1 MKNKLLKKI
10 SGLFGYKLVDK
21 NYIKN
26 NRIIENNT
34 YLTINKVLNFL
45 FSDNKINC
53 LIQIGANDGLRFD
66 ILNQYIKKYKIKSI
80 LVEPI
85 KKTFDDLVE
94 NYNNYNNVIFENV
107 AISVNNQISHLY
119 KINHSKEKKYRS
131 EHFKGIMSFD
141 RNHLIKHGVKKND
154 IIKEDVQST
163 SINNLIKK
171 HNLDMVDLLFI
182 DAEGYDVDIIE
193 DFFKTSLL
201 RPIIIFEYLHVS
213 NQKFK
218 DLVNY
223 LNKNKYFFFSLNE
236 NIVCFP
242 EEKQQFIRFN

>member
-163 SINNLIKK
+163 SISNLIKK

>member
-1 MKNKLLKKI
+1 MNNKILKKI
-10 SGLFGYKLVDK
+10 AGIYGYKLVDK

-26 NRIIENNT
+26 NRTIEDST
-34 YLTINKVLNFL
+34 YLTINKLLNSL
-45 FSDNKINC
+45 FSYKKINC

-94 NYNNYNNVIFENV
+94 NYKNYNNVIFENV

-119 KINHSKEKKYRS
+119 KINDSRENKYRD
-131 EHFKGIMSFD
+131 EHFRGIMSFD
-141 RNHLIKHGVKKND
+141 KNHLIKHGVKKKD
-154 IIKEDVQST
+154 IIKEVVRSI

-171 HNLDMVDLLFI
+171 HNLDMIDMLFI
-182 DAEGYDVDIIE
+182 DAEGYDANIIE
-193 DFFKTSLL
+193 DFFKTSLM

-213 NQKFK
+213 NQKLE
-218 DLVNY
+218 DLVY
-223 LNKNKYFFFSLNE
+223 SLNEKKYFFFSLNE

-242 EEKQQFIRFN
+242 EEKQQDIKFG

>member
-141 RNHLIKHGVKKND
+141 KNHLIKHGVKKND

>member
-26 NRIIENNT
+26 NKIIENNT

-141 RNHLIKHGVKKND
+141 KNHLIKHGVKKND

-163 SINNLIKK
+163 SISNLIKK

-242 EEKQQFIRFN
+242 EEKQQFIRFY